1 VPSPWHAR
9 RVRVELFYDEGLGNG
24 SYLLEIAAGKA
35 ILIDPD
41 RRTSRYLRRADD
53 LGVEIVAVLD
63 THLHADF
70 VDGSLELAR
79 AVGAELLLP
88 AEAGVGFAHRA
99 VHAGERIALADVE
112 LEVRATPGHS
122 PEHVSYV
129 ARNGARDDEVALFSG
144 GALIAGGAART
155 DLVGPE
161 LTERLTKQE
170 YRSAREAFEDLP
182 DATRLYPTHGGGSF
196 CSSGGGGPHVST
208 LGAERRSNPV
218 LRFDGDAD
226 AFAAWWPTTF
236 PATPTYFARMR
247 EVNRAGPTPRDAI
260 AAPPPL
266 DPAAFDR
273 VRREPDVVV
282 VDARQADAYGAAH
295 VDGAIAI
302 PFRDSFPTWLGWIV
316 PGDARL
322 LVVADE
328 TDLASIVDACLLV
341 AYESFAGWLCGGMEA
356 WVDDDMP
363 TRSTPTIG
371 PNDAVP
377 WLEMGAQPLDVRETD
392 EFELGHVAG
401 AVHLPLGALEDRLA
415 EVPSGRP
422 LLVYCSSGQR
432 SMSAASILERHGVGP
447 VVNLRGG
454 YGAWRQAHLD

>member
-1 VPSPWHAR
+1 
-9 RVRVELFYDEGLGNG
+9 VRVELFYDEGLGNG

-79 AVGAELLLP
+79 AVGAEVLLP
-88 AEAGVGFAHRA
+88 DEAGAGFAHRA
-99 VHAGERIALADVE
+99 VRAGERIALADVE

-129 ARNGARDDEVALFSG
+129 ARNGARDDEVVLFSG

-155 DLVGPE
+155 DLVAPE

-226 AFAAWWPTTF
+226 AFAVWWPSTF

-247 EVNRAGPTPRDAI
+247 EVNRAGPTPRDTI

-266 DPAAFDR
+266 DPPAFDR

-282 VDARQADAYGAAH
+282 VDARQADAYSAGH

-302 PFRDSFPTWLGWIV
+302 PFRDSFSTWLGWIV

-322 LVVADE
+322 LFVADE

-341 AYESFAGWLCGGMEA
+341 GYESFAGWLCGGMEA

-392 EFELGHVAG
+392 EFELGRVAG
-401 AVHLPLGALEDRLA
+401 AVHLPLGALDDRLA

-432 SMSAASILERHGVGP
+432 SMSAASILERHGIGP

-454 YGAWRQAHLD
+454 YGAWRQSHLD